1 MEPYKINTIKQINEI
16 KYIEIQRFILNFIQI
31 ILRLSNNFDKLNIEL
46 IRHISLSNKFI
57 M

>member
-1 MEPYKINTIKQINEI
+1 MEPYKINIIKKINEI
-16 KYIEIQRFILNFIQI
+16 KYIEIQRFILNFIQLI
-31 ILRLSNNFDKLNIEL
+31 FRFSNNFDTLNIQL